1 MPPRR
6 KASGSDEE
14 DDILLEI
21 PPPATTIEG
30 RNNQLI
36 AQAFDLAERRLLKGT
51 ASAQEV
57 VHFLRLGA
65 AEQRLREEK
74 LRNENLVLAARKA
87 EMEQRTSGEELMNK
101 ALQAFRG
108 YSGQEPVDP
117 EAVEEG
123 MYEDVY

>member
-6 KASGSDEE
+6 KATSSDG
-14 DDILLEI
+14 DVVLTL

-36 AQAFDLAERRLLKGT
+36 AHAFDLAERRLLEGT

-65 AEQRLREEK
+65 AEQRLKEEK
-74 LRNENLVLAARKA
+74 IRNENLVLEARA
-87 EMEQRTSGEELMNK
+87 EEMRQRSSGEELMNR

-108 YSGQEPVDP
+108 YSGQDPVDP
-117 EAVEEG
+117 EAEEHD
-123 MYEDVY
+123 EDVY

>member
-6 KASGSDEE
+6 KATGTDEY
-14 DDILLEI
+14 DDVVI

-36 AQAFDLAERRLLKGT
+36 AYAFDLAERRLLKGE

-65 AEQRLREEK
+65 AEQRLKEEK
-74 LRNENLVLAARKA
+74 LRNENLVLEARTE
-87 EMEQRTSGEELMNK
+87 EMKQRTSGEELMNK

-117 EAVEEG
+117 EAEEWDD
-123 MYEDVY
+123 EDL

>member
-6 KASGSDEE
+6 KATSSESDVV
-14 DDILLEI
+14 LTI

-36 AQAFDLAERRLLKGT
+36 AHAFDLAERRLLEGT

-65 AEQRLREEK
+65 AEQRLKEEK
-74 LRNENLVLAARKA
+74 LRNENLVLEARTE
-87 EMEQRTSGEELMNK
+87 EMKQRSTSEEMMNK
-101 ALQAFRG
+101 ALAAFRG
-108 YSGQEPVDP
+108 YSGQDAVDP
-117 EAVEEG
+117 DEQVWH
-123 MYEDVY
+123 EDV

>member
-6 KASGSDEE
+6 KASAPDSE
-14 DDILLEI
+14 LLLNI

-36 AQAFDLAERRLLKGT
+36 AEAFNLAERRLHDGT

-65 AEQRLREEK
+65 AEQRLKEEK
-74 LRNENLVLAARKA
+74 LKHESLLLETRMK
-87 EMEQRTSGEELMNK
+87 EMESRTSGEELLAK
-101 ALQAFRG
+101 ALAAFKG
-108 YSGQEPVDP
+108 YSGQEAIDP
-117 EAVEEG
+117 EG
-123 MYEDVY
+123 DDDGY

>member
-6 KASGSDEE
+6 KATSSESDVV
-14 DDILLEI
+14 LTI

-36 AQAFDLAERRLLKGT
+36 AHAFDLAERRLLEGT

-65 AEQRLREEK
+65 AEQRLKEEK
-74 LRNENLVLAARKA
+74 LRNENLVLEARTE
-87 EMEQRTSGEELMNK
+87 EMKQRSTSEEMMNK
-101 ALQAFRG
+101 ALAAFRG
-108 YSGQEPVDP
+108 YSGQDAVDP
-117 EAVEEG
+117 DEQEWH
-123 MYEDVY
+123 EDV

>member
-6 KASGSDEE
+6 KASAPDE
-14 DDILLEI
+14 DLILSI

-36 AQAFDLAERRLLKGT
+36 AKAFDLAERRLHEGT

-65 AEQRLREEK
+65 AEQRLKEEK
-74 LRNENLVLAARKA
+74 LRHESLVLETRVK
-87 EMEQRTSGEELMNK
+87 EMESRTSGEELLAK
-101 ALQAFRG
+101 ALSAFRG
-108 YSGQEPVDP
+108 YSGAEPIDP
-117 EAVEEG
+117 EEDPYEEL
-123 MYEDVY
+123 

>member
-6 KASGSDEE
+6 KATTSEDEV
-14 DDILLEI
+14 ILTI

-36 AQAFDLAERRLLKGT
+36 AAAFDLAERRLHNGS

-65 AEQRLREEK
+65 AEQRLKEEK
-74 LRNENLVLAARKA
+74 LRNENLVLEARTEELK
-87 EMEQRTSGEELMNK
+87 QRSSGEELF
-101 ALQAFRG
+101 ARAIEAFKG
-108 YSGQEPVDP
+108 YSGQEPVNVDQDDYY
-117 EAVEEG
+117 EEL
-123 MYEDVY
+123 

>member
-6 KASGSDEE
+6 KPAGSDG
-14 DDILLEI
+14 DVVLNI

-36 AQAFDLAERRLLKGT
+36 AHAFDLAERRLLEGT

-65 AEQRLREEK
+65 AEQRLKEEK
-74 LRNENLVLAARKA
+74 LRNENLVLAARTE
-87 EMEQRTSGEELMNK
+87 EMKQRTSGEELMQK

-108 YSGQEPVDP
+108 YSGQEFVDP
-117 EAVEEG
+117 EAEEWD
-123 MYEDVY
+123 EDVH

>member
-6 KASGSDEE
+6 KASGSDG
-14 DDILLEI
+14 DVVLNI

-36 AQAFDLAERRLLKGT
+36 AHAFDLAERRLLEGT

-65 AEQRLREEK
+65 AEQRLKEEK
-74 LRNENLVLAARKA
+74 LKNENLVLAARTE
-87 EMEQRTSGEELMNK
+87 EMKQRTSGEELMNK

-108 YSGQEPVDP
+108 YSGQDPVDP
-117 EAVEEG
+117 EAEEWD
-123 MYEDVY
+123 EDVH

>member
-6 KASGSDEE
+6 KATTSE
-14 DDILLEI
+14 DDLVLTI

-36 AQAFDLAERRLLKGT
+36 AAAFDLAERRLHDGS

-65 AEQRLREEK
+65 AEQRLKEEK
-74 LRNENLVLAARKA
+74 LHNENLVLAARTE
-87 EMEQRTSGEELMNK
+87 EMKQRSTGEELMSK
-101 ALQAFRG
+101 ALAAFRG
-108 YSGQEPVDP
+108 YSGQDPVDP
-117 EAVEEG
+117 EEHDHNH
-123 MYEDVY
+123 EDF

>member
-6 KASGSDEE
+6 KATSTDSE
-14 DDILLEI
+14 LVLNI

-36 AQAFDLAERRLLKGT
+36 AAAFDLAERRLHDGS

-65 AEQRLREEK
+65 AEQRLKEEK
-74 LRNENLVLAARKA
+74 LHNENLVLAARTE
-87 EMEQRTSGEELMNK
+87 EMKQRSTGDELYTR
-101 ALQAFRG
+101 ALAAFRG
-108 YSGQEPVDP
+108 YSGQDPVDP
-117 EAVEEG
+117 EENEHEEL
-123 MYEDVY
+123 